1 LTLGIGSSIIFNIG
15 PARIDLDG
23 LALQEVVGM
32 ENRYLSVDEIAE
44 YLGIKKDTVYK
55 WVAAKRIPAHR
66 VGRLLKFKKDEVDE
80 WVQLGKTII
89 F

>member
-1 LTLGIGSSIIFNIG
+1 MTLGIGSSITFKTG
-15 PARIDLDG
+15 PARIDSYE

-32 ENRYLSVDEIAE
+32 EDRYLSVDEIAE

-55 WVAAKRIPAHR
+55 WVAAKRIPAHK

-80 WVQLGKTII
+80 WIRQGNTR
-89 F
+89 